1 MTDMRRYLLACLA
14 AGALLASCA
23 VEPLREET
31 VDTPD
36 GELPVSTFEQGHI
49 RVYLDEE
56 MTRLIEENEESM
68 ELTKAGQTLPGF
80 RMERTF
86 PYAGEFEARTREAG
100 LHRWYDV
107 YFDEKMPITKAGGTI
122 EDIFAGCQIEY
133 RPLTRRAY
141 DQTVIV
147 VPAPAEPE
155 ENDAI
160 FNDPMLE
167 RQWHYYND
175 GHTGGM
181 TAGCD
186 VNVMPVWMD
195 GVTGDQ
201 SVIVA
206 VVDGGVDYQHED
218 LAANMWQD
226 PSRTNESHGYN
237 FKDRSYSI
245 HPEDHG
251 THVAGTIAAV
261 NNNGTGVCGLAGGDA
276 AKGVRGVQIM
286 TCQIFDD
293 SSARQTSGNGAAA
306 IKWAA
311 DHGAVIAQNSWGYI
325 NINYVP
331 ASDIAAID
339 YFNDFAGL
347 DKNGN
352 QVGPMAGGIVIFS
365 AGNDNDDFGSPAA
378 YEGALSVAS
387 VGADYIR
394 AYYSNFGDWVDIMA
408 PGGDAKKGYQIMST
422 LTSNRYGLM
431 QGTSMACPHVSG
443 VAALVVSKCGGP
455 GFTRNHLWNR
465 LVNLVQDVSA
475 YNRGYALGSGLVD
488 AEGATSSTSS
498 VPPAPVT
505 DLQVSLVNSNFLRF
519 SLTVTANPDGAKA
532 NGFNIYFDTEPF
544 TDTRGISYKTYK
556 TGSLKAGDV
565 LEDIISRLEFETTYY
580 FACTAFD
587 RIGNSSALSNLV
599 SVTTGPNHAPQITT
613 TDNLTFTLKAHERT
627 QLTFVY
633 SDEDGH
639 SVHSEI
645 IPGSK
650 ADTLMPMDK
659 NSFVQ
664 KVDVIGRNA
673 PAGTYTSILEA
684 LDEYDLGTQISYTY
698 TILPNHGPVV
708 IKDIDDMLF
717 SGKNQLHEVDLRQ
730 IFNDQDGETLT
741 YKTECSDNDVL
752 NLHEREGILYITTL
766 RYGSCDC
773 SVTAKDALGE
783 TATTSFRAMTRDDSR
798 PLDIYPT
805 QVRDGKLY
813 IRTTSEEQVHVQIA
827 GTTGSTV
834 LDITGGATPF
844 EPLTVDISALSAGPY
859 SVAVYYDNKVELQN
873 IVKL

>member
-14 AGALLASCA
+14 AGALLASCT
-23 VEPLREET
+23 VEPVREET
-31 VDTPD
+31 VNTPD
-36 GELPVSTFEQGHI
+36 GELPVSNFEQGHI

-56 MTRLIEENEESM
+56 MTRIIEENDGGM
-68 ELTKAGQTLPGF
+68 ALTKAVSALPGF

-86 PYAGEFEARTREAG
+86 PYAGEFEARTRAAG

-107 YFDEKMPITKAGGTI
+107 YFDENMPITKAGGTV
-122 EDIFAGCQIEY
+122 EDLFAGCEIEY
-133 RPLTRRAY
+133 RPITRRAY
-141 DQTVIV
+141 DETVVV

-155 ENDAI
+155 ENDAL

-175 GHTGGM
+175 GHSSGM
-181 TAGCD
+181 SAGCD
-186 VNVMPVWMD
+186 VNVMPVWSE
-195 GVTGDQ
+195 VTTGDPN
-201 SVIVA
+201 VIVA
-206 VVDGGVDYQHED
+206 VVDGGVDYHHED

-237 FKDRSYSI
+237 FKDRSYTI
-245 HPEDHG
+245 HPEEHG

-261 NNNGTGVCGLAGGDA
+261 NNNGKGVCGLAGGNA
-276 AKGVRGVQIM
+276 AKGLKGVQIM
-286 TCQIFDD
+286 SCQIFDD
-293 SSARQTSGNGAAA
+293 SSARQSSGNGASA

-311 DHGAVIAQNSWGYI
+311 DHGAIIAQNSWGYI
-325 NINYVP
+325 DITYVP
-331 ASDIAAID
+331 SSDIAAID
-339 YFNDFAGL
+339 YFNDYAGF
-347 DKNGN
+347 DKDGN

-422 LTSNRYGLM
+422 LTDNRYGLM

-443 VAALVVSKCGGP
+443 VAALVISQCGGP

-488 AEGATSSTSS
+488 AEAATSSTSS
-498 VPPAPVT
+498 NPPAPVS
-505 DLQVSLVNSNFLRF
+505 DLQVSLVKSNFLQF

-532 NGFNIYFDTEPF
+532 NGFNIYYDTEPF
-544 TDTRGISYKTYK
+544 TDTKGISYKTYK
-556 TGSLKAGDV
+556 TGSLKAGDF
-565 LEDIISRLEFETTYY
+565 LQDIISRLEFDTTYY

-587 RIGNSSALSNLV
+587 RIGNSSPISNLV
-599 SVTTGPNHAPQITT
+599 SVSTGSNHAPKITT
-613 TDNLTFTLKAHERT
+613 SDNLNFTIKAHERV
-627 QLTFVY
+627 QLTFNY

-639 SVHSEI
+639 GVHSEI
-645 IPGSK
+645 RAGSK
-650 ADTLMPMDK
+650 ADTLMPMGK

-664 KVDVIGRNA
+664 KVDVIGSLA
-673 PAGTYTSILEA
+673 PAGTYTTVIEA
-684 LDEYDLGTQISYTY
+684 LDDYDLGTPISYTY
-698 TILPNHGPVV
+698 TILPNHGPQL
-708 IKDIDDMLF
+708 IKEIPDMLF
-717 SGKNQLHEVDLRQ
+717 SGKNEVHELNLRE
-730 IFNDQDGETLT
+730 IFSDPDGETLT
-741 YKTECSDNDVL
+741 YQTECSDNDVL

-766 RYGSCDC
+766 KYGSCSC

-783 TATTSFRAMTRDDSR
+783 TATTSFRTLTRDDSR

-805 QVRDGKLY
+805 QVKDVLH
-813 IRTTSEEQVHVQIA
+813 IRTTSEQQVRVQIA
-827 GTTGSTV
+827 GTAGSTV
-834 LDITGGATPF
+834 LDVTGTATPF
-844 EPLTVDISALSAGPY
+844 KPLDVDLSALSAGPY
-859 SVAVYYDNKVELQN
+859 SVMVTYNNEVELQN